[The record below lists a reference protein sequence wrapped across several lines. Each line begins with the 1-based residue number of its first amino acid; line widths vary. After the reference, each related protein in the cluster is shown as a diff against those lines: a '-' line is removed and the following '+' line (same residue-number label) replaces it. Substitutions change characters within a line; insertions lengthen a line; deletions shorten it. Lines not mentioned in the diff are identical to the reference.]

1 MSKLLDA
8 LIEQRRKSVE
18 DYQEYLEKI
27 AVLTK
32 QIMQPGGTS
41 GGYPVSVKTAA
52 QRALYNN
59 LGHDE
64 GLALAVDAAIQ
75 SARMDGWRDNTMK
88 TRRVRIAIR
97 ETLANAAAQPVVVN
111 TANQDTARG
120 DSPLEVLT
128 DQILDLAKHQN
139 DY

>member
-52 QRALYNN
+52 QRALYSN

-97 ETLANAAAQPVVVN
+97 ETLANAAAQPISVN
-111 TANQDTARG
+111 TANQDTAQG
-120 DSPLEVLT
+120 DYPLEVLT

>member
-32 QIMQPGGTS
+32 QIMQSGGTS

-52 QRALYNN
+52 
-59 LGHDE
+59 
-64 GLALAVDAAIQ
+64 
-75 SARMDGWRDNTMK
+75 
-88 TRRVRIAIR
+88 
-97 ETLANAAAQPVVVN
+97 
-111 TANQDTARG
+111 
-120 DSPLEVLT
+120 
-128 DQILDLAKHQN
+128 
-139 DY
+139 